1 MSDPKDTK
9 NQMGQL
15 GHVELAK
22 SNDIGDS
29 RLGPIA
35 ESEYLFAKAKDS
47 NWFFSDKIDGTRWN
61 KSYPFQ
67 LKIVRPKVK
76 SSPESSLAPIPN
88 QSVDE
93 LWTFTLPIPPSDL
106 SISTPFAISTS
117 VTLGGIIEEHNGAP
131 LRNISFA
138 GTTGVYPLRGS
149 TDVLKTDW
157 VSEVGGILGG
167 TLSSIQETATNFQN
181 LKNTA
186 SSLVGK
192 HSAST
197 SPNLM
202 PEDEFLATSASP
214 KIEKTYNT
222 SGYYQFH
229 LLQRFLETYVNLKK
243 KADGRDYR
251 LVLSIWKDDAHY
263 FVTPRSFDV
272 RRSAG
277 SPYEYNYN
285 LSFVAWGRT
294 RLAPS
299 TSFFEG
305 FKPIIRDP
313 SKFRQAL
320 NVIQAGRRVVQ
331 SANGGLSAFAR
342 DVENAIFEPLRS
354 IILFGKDVLGIGITA
369 ADLPRNI
376 ANRLKKN
383 VAEIAADLQATGEGL
398 AAFRASLEDYW
409 NSRPAPKE
417 DKSEESGGTET
428 NKSNLDSSEPPTS
441 NEIERIFESP
451 SQHLEIFEKIQISK
465 LNLSPALEGQIVQE
479 RQRVRKLDRAYF
491 EQVRDQFVEFA
502 ADFADSIGA
511 GNQTFNTINGRAA
524 VPSTPREP
532 TEEEFESLL
541 ALNSIILEMNKLAAS
556 GLIDQNQFSTVDVMA
571 GLASRS
577 GIAFTTPVSKF
588 AVPFPYG
595 MTLERLAVQYLGD
608 ANRWHEIAAL
618 NGLRQPYVDEEGFEL
633 PLLVNGNGNQ
643 VTVADSSNLLVGQSV
658 WLSSNTAS
666 RTKRRITKIDRT
678 SGSTAILTL
687 DGDADLDKYKVLAK
701 AYVHAFLPDTVNSQM
716 TIYIPSSQPTSEDD
730 YKTKSIPGLD
740 EQDQYLKLG
749 GVDLLLTQNG
759 DLAITPDG
767 DCKLAV
773 GLTNIIQRLKIALET
788 PRGSLI
794 QHPDFGLNIRP
805 GMSTADLDPNELK
818 DAISTIVRDDGAFS
832 GVQSAAILKQGPV
845 AQIAFSVGIAGTSQ
859 FIPVSFQVKK

>member
-9 NQMGQL
+9 SQMGQL

-22 SNDIGDS
+22 LNDIGDAAVG
-29 RLGPIA
+29 RIA
-35 ESEYLFAKAKDS
+35 ESEYLFNKAKDD

-67 LKIVRPKVK
+67 LKIVIPKVK
-76 SSPESSLAPIPN
+76 DKSSLPKGPIPL

-117 VTLGGIIEEHNGAP
+117 VTLGGIVEEHNGAP
-131 LRNISFA
+131 LRNISFS
-138 GTTGVYPLRGS
+138 GTTGVYPLRGK
-149 TDVLKTDW
+149 TAELKSDW
-157 VSEVGGILGG
+157 FSEMSGILGG
-167 TLSSIQETATNFQN
+167 TLSSIQAVASDFNN
-181 LKNTA
+181 LKNT
-186 SSLVGK
+186 SLSLLGRT
-192 HSAST
+192 SDAT
-197 SPNLM
+197 SPNLI
-202 PEDEFLATSASP
+202 PESEFSSSAASS
-214 KIEKTYNT
+214 KIETTFST

-229 LLQRFLETYVNLKK
+229 LLQRFLETYANLKK
-243 KADGRDYR
+243 RADGKDYR
-251 LVLSIWKDDAHY
+251 LILSIWKDDAHY

-272 RRSAG
+272 RRSAS
-277 SPYEYNYN
+277 SPFEYAYN

-294 RLAPS
+294 RLVPS
-299 TSFFEG
+299 GGFFEG
-305 FKPIIRDP
+305 FKPIVRDP
-313 SKFRQAL
+313 NKFRQAI
-320 NVIQAGRRVVQ
+320 NVLQAGRRVIQ
-331 SANGGLSAFAR
+331 SANSGLNAFAR
-342 DVENAIFEPLRS
+342 DVENTVFEPLRS
-354 IILFGKDVLGIGITA
+354 IILFGKDILGIGVTA

-376 ANRLKKN
+376 VNRLKKN
-383 VAEIAADLQATGEGL
+383 VAQIATDLQTTGEGL
-398 AAFRASLEDYW
+398 ANFKASLEDYS
-409 NSRPAPKE
+409 NSRPLQNPDANTRTATYN
-417 DKSEESGGTET
+417 SGG
-428 NKSNLDSSEPPTS
+428 LDGSEPSTS

-451 SQHLEIFEKIQISK
+451 SQHLEIFEKIGISK
-465 LNLSPALEGQIVQE
+465 LDLAPAVEGQIVQE

-491 EQVRDQFVEFA
+491 EQARDQLVEFA

-511 GNQTFNTINGRAA
+511 GNETFNAINGRTA
-524 VPSTPREP
+524 VPVKNREP

-541 ALNSIILEMNKLAAS
+541 ALNAIILEMNKLAAS

-643 VTVADSSNLLVGQSV
+643 VTVADSSNLFVGQSI

-687 DGDADLDKYKVLAK
+687 DGEPDLDKYKILAK
-701 AYVHAFLPDTVNSQM
+701 ARLHAFLPDTVNSQM
-716 TIYIPSSQPTSEDD
+716 TIYIPSSQPTNEDD

-794 QHPDFGLNIRP
+794 QHPEFGLNIRP
-805 GMSTADLDPNELK
+805 GMSTADLNPNELR
-818 DAISTIVRDDGAFS
+818 DAISAIVRDDGAFS
-832 GVQSAAILKQGPV
+832 GIQSAAILKQGPV
-845 AQIAFSVGIAGTSQ
+845 AQIAVSVGIAGTSQ